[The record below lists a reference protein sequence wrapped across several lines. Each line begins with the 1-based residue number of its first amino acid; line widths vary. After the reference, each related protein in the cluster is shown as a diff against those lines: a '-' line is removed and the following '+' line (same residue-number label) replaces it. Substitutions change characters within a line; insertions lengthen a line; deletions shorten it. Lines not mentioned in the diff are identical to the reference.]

1 MKQRTSICTEFDPQN
16 ILDLHQARA
25 QICKEQGDGPEYPG
39 LRVYKLSHHWVYNV
53 EMNCLGFTLY
63 SPK

>member
-16 ILDLHQARA
+16 ILDLPQARA

-39 LRVYKLSHHWVYNV
+39 LRVYTQTKSS
-53 EMNCLGFTLY
+53 LGL
-63 SPK
+63 